1 MYLGNLVAEDYLLR
15 ALTYGLIPA
24 LATGAGGLLGL
35 MGLKASEKWLDFG
48 LSLSA
53 GVMLATSLYE
63 LLPVGIEK
71 SDMKIALSGFVLG
84 AVLIGLVEKFIPHG
98 HLFKG
103 YEGTPISKS
112 RLRAVSLIILGII
125 IHNIPEGMAVGASS
139 YLGVEIG
146 LATAV
151 SIALQDVPEGYAVS
165 FPLSMIS
172 RKKSRPL
179 IIALLSGLSETL
191 MAVFTAL
198 ITSLLALEGFIL
210 GLASGAMIYII
221 SHEVIPET
229 HRYNYEALATAGLIG
244 GFLLSLIILEV
255 I

>member
-1 MYLGNLVAEDYLLR
+1 MPFGDLIAENYMLR
-15 ALTYGLIPA
+15 ALTYGLMPA
-24 LATGAGGLLGL
+24 LSTGAGGLLGL
-35 MGLKASEKWLDFG
+35 IGIKASEKWLDLG

-71 SDMKIALSGFVLG
+71 SGISIALAGFVLG
-84 AVLIGLVEKFIPHG
+84 AVLIGMVEKFVPHE

-103 YEGTPISKS
+103 HEGTPIAKS
-112 RLRAVSLIILGII
+112 RLKAVSLIVLGIV

-146 LATAV
+146 LATSI

-172 RKKSRPL
+172 RKKSKPL

-191 MAVFTAL
+191 MAAFTAL
-198 ITSLLALEGFIL
+198 ITSVLALEGFIL
-210 GLASGAMIYII
+210 GLASGAMMYII
-221 SHEVIPET
+221 SHEIIPET
-229 HRYNYEALATAGLIG
+229 HRYSYESLATAGLIG
-244 GFLLSLIILEV
+244 GFILSLIVLEIV
-255 I
+255 